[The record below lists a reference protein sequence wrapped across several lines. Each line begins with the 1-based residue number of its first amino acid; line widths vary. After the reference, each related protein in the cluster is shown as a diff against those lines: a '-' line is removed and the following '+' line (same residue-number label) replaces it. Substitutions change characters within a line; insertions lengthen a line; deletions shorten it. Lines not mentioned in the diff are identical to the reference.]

1 MRPVHALMPDR
12 RWRRHFPTPKARPMI
27 ARVKG
32 LSEPHKG
39 VLYAVIAHL
48 IWGVM
53 APYFGLI
60 RHIWAGEIAVNRG
73 LWSLPVAA
81 LIIWWLGQW
90 GDVWR
95 IFRNPR
101 QLAILALCSFIIVFN
116 WGFYVWSIEVGR
128 TMESSLGYYINPL
141 LNVVAG
147 YLFLGERFNRYQVVA
162 IALAVAA
169 VVIQT
174 VATGV
179 FPWLG
184 LMLGGSFC
192 LYGLLRK
199 TIPVGPTQGFMVE
212 VMLAGPPLLAYEYY
226 LFGQGTALFGSS
238 PFNTLMLIGAG
249 LLTTGALVFFTASLK
264 RIRYS
269 TAGLLQYISPSL
281 VFLTAVFMFGEP
293 TGFWKILSFALIW
306 LALAIYSYSTI
317 REERERRRAVNGETL
332 VPAQ

>member
-1 MRPVHALMPDR
+1 
-12 RWRRHFPTPKARPMI
+12 MI
-27 ARVKG
+27 ARVHG
-32 LSEPHKG
+32 LTEPQKG
-39 VLYAVIAHL
+39 VLYAIIAHF

-95 IFRNPR
+95 IFRNGR
-101 QLAILALCSFIIVFN
+101 QIAILALCSVIIVFN

-147 YLFLGERFNRYQVVA
+147 YLFLGERFNRHQLVAIVLAVVA
-162 IALAVAA
+162 VI
-169 VVIQT
+169 IQT
-174 VATGV
+174 LGTGV

-199 TIPVGPTQGFMVE
+199 TINVGPTQGFMVE
-212 VMLAGPPLLAYEYY
+212 VMLAALPLLAYEYY
-226 LFGQGTALFGSS
+226 LFSGGTALFGSTA
-238 PFNTLMLIGAG
+238 FNTLMLMGCG

-281 VFLTAVFMFGEP
+281 VFLTAIFMFGEP
-293 TGFWKILSFALIW
+293 TGFWKLLSFALIW
-306 LALAIYSYSTI
+306 TALAIYSYSTI
-317 REERERRRAVNGETL
+317 REERERRRATDGDSV
-332 VPAQ
+332 VPAE